1 VCFNG
6 KRGLVRERQAI
17 LRLVIAV
24 MALAGLA
31 CGPCNLLS
39 REQPTP
45 SHQVSVSTEA
55 AGQLESRIEQNLSGQ
70 PEQPFI
76 LRMTDAELTS
86 LLDAKLSQYEES
98 PVENLVVWF
107 TKGKL
112 YATGRLSN
120 VVPVSAN
127 LYVIA
132 SPRIQSGKVVIEI
145 EQLSAGSVPVPGFV
159 LDAITRSLNETINE
173 TQLDVEITALEI
185 LEGEAIL
192 RGYRK
197 QP

>member
-1 VCFNG
+1 MCLNG

-45 SHQVSVSTEA
+45 SHQVAVSTEA
-55 AGQLESRIEQNLSGQ
+55 AGQLESRIQQNLSGQ

-86 LLDAKLSQYEES
+86 LLGTKLAQYDES

-112 YATGRLSN
+112 YATGRLGN
-120 VVPVSAN
+120 VVPISAN
-127 LYVIA
+127 MYVIA
-132 SPRIQSGKVVIEI
+132 SPRIQDGRIVIEI
-145 EQLSAGSVPVPGFV
+145 EKLSAGSVPIPGFV
-159 LDAITRSLNETINE
+159 LDAVTRSLNETIYE